1 MKIRKATKKDFE
13 EYYKLKQDETEEYSR
28 LIKKRMKL
36 PPKSKLKKEFNTFLS
51 DKNTFIFVI
60 EEDNKLIA
68 YFQGSLLKSIW
79 ENFGYI
85 DDIFVSRKFRRQGLG
100 TKLIKNF
107 IKILKSKKIKK
118 IRIGVNSENKKAL
131 LLYKKLGFKIT
142 HYEMDK
148 RLK

>member
-1 MKIRKATKKDFE
+1 MKIRKATKRDFE
-13 EYYKLKQDETEEYSR
+13 GYYKLKQDEAKEYSK

-36 PPKSKLKKEFNTFLS
+36 PSRSKLKKEFNTFVS

-68 YFQGSLLKSIW
+68 YSQGSLLKSIW

-85 DDIFVSRKFRRQGLG
+85 DDMFVSRKFRRQGLG

-107 IKILKSKKIKK
+107 IKLLKSKKIKK
-118 IRIGVNSENKKAL
+118 IRLGVNSENKKASI
-131 LLYKKLGFKIT
+131 LYKKLGFKIT